1 MWRKYCSV
9 IVIAVAVLLAEG
21 CFRGPEYPILPPS
34 SRYGSKTANPDKF
47 EYLIAPGDSLG
58 IFVWR
63 NPEVS
68 QNVEVRP
75 DGMISTPLVE
85 DLPASG
91 KTPAELARDI
101 EAVLAAYIREPV
113 VTVIVQGGGVG
124 LYSEQIRVIGEAA
137 NPMALPYQED
147 MTLLDVMI
155 VVGGVTEFAAGNK
168 ATILRVDDGKPK
180 QFAVYLDDLLKDG
193 DIYANVDMLPGDVL
207 IIPESW
213 F

>member
-1 MWRKYCSV
+1 
-9 IVIAVAVLLAEG
+9 
-21 CFRGPEYPILPPS
+21 
-34 SRYGSKTANPDKF
+34 
-47 EYLIAPGDSLG
+47 
-58 IFVWR
+58 
-63 NPEVS
+63 
-68 QNVEVRP
+68 
-75 DGMISTPLVE
+75 
-85 DLPASG
+85 
-91 KTPAELARDI
+91 
-101 EAVLAAYIREPV
+101 
-113 VTVIVQGGGVG
+113 
-124 LYSEQIRVIGEAA
+124 
-137 NPMALPYQED
+137 